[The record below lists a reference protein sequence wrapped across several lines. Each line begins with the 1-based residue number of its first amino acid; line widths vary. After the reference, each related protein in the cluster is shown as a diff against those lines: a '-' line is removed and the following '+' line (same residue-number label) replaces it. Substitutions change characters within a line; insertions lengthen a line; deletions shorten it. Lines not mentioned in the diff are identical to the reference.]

1 MLVPKYFCTAGHMR
15 PLPNGWLLPAEM
27 YMSHTRLYQI
37 NDHQW
42 VSRYLLTNHF
52 IIWEDEDDDSNP

>member
-1 MLVPKYFCTAGHMR
+1 MLVPKFFVTNNHISV
-15 PLPNGWLLPAEM
+15 LPNGWLLPTEM
-27 YMSHTRLYQI
+27 YTCHTRLYQI
-37 NDHQW
+37 NDRQW